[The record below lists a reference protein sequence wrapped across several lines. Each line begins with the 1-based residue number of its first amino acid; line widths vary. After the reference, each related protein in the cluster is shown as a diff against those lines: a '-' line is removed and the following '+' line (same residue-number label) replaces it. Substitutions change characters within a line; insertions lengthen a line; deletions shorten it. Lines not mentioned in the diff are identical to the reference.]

1 VSDAFYAARVKKL
14 LLSLLFLT
22 AVLVTLLLV
31 EGSMHLLFP
40 NFRVSSADAHFSP
53 RYHHTTKK
61 MSALLKRIQAD
72 PPAFKGEITVAVL
85 GDSFVEGLGV
95 AEPLRFTS
103 VLQQSYATIPRPRVK
118 IVNLGVSSYSTML
131 YERVYRDIV
140 LPLAPDVVIVCLE
153 QTDVSDDYLYEQ
165 ELSSVPGGADAAAV
179 SKADFASTILKDYE
193 SYPVRFFLLRHSQI
207 FLRLHLVKRRLT
219 GTGFFPESTR
229 IAARE
234 RKRMELYLE
243 TCITPEP
250 YQARFENSEKYI
262 QAIYRMKP
270 PSQKLYFTTHPRAE
284 NLAGQ
289 HKTTLIHG
297 ALPDSYSSTPFFE
310 HWIKQAN
317 LAARYPDCKFVH
329 TSEKFRAAIAASGRQ
344 YYFFNND
351 VHWNE
356 LGHKL
361 FAEIIDQNMVSNIAS
376 VAK

>member
-1 VSDAFYAARVKKL
+1 VL
-14 LLSLLFLT
+14 LT
-22 AVLVTLLLV
+22 AALVTLLLIEV
-31 EGSMHLLFP
+31 ALHLLFP
-40 NFRVSSADAHFSP
+40 GFRMSSADSRFSP
-53 RYHHTTKK
+53 RYHHGNKK
-61 MSALLKRIQAD
+61 MFALFQRIQAD
-72 PPAFKGEITVAVL
+72 PAAFKGDITIAVL
-85 GDSFVEGLGV
+85 GDSFVAGEEV

-103 VLQQSYATIPRPRVK
+103 VMQQSYATSTRPRVK

-131 YERVYRDIV
+131 YERVCRDVI

-165 ELSSVPGGADAAAV
+165 ELSSVPSGADAAAV
-179 SKADFASTILKDYE
+179 SEADFASTILKDYE

-219 GTGFFPESTR
+219 GSGFFPESTR

-234 RKRMELYLE
+234 VKRMELYLE
-243 TCITPEP
+243 TCKTPEP

-262 QAIYRMKP
+262 KAIYQMKP
-270 PSQKLYFTTHPRAE
+270 PGQKLFFVTHPRAE

-289 HKTTLIHG
+289 HKTTLING

-310 HWIKQAN
+310 YWIEQAN
-317 LAARYPDCKFVH
+317 LAARYPDCKFIH
-329 TSEKFRAAIAASGRQ
+329 TSQDFRAVIAATGLQ

-361 FAEIIDQNMVSNIAS
+361 YAEILDQNIVSNLVS

>member
-1 VSDAFYAARVKKL
+1 MKKL
-14 LLSLLFLT
+14 LSVAVLLT

-31 EGSMHLLFP
+31 EGGMHLLFP
-40 NFRVSSADAHFSP
+40 NFRMSSADAHFSP
-53 RYHHTTKK
+53 RFHHTNKK
-61 MSALLKRIQAD
+61 MSALLKRIQAE
-72 PPAFKGEITVAVL
+72 PKAFKGDITIAIL
-85 GDSFVEGLGV
+85 GDSFVAGEEV
-95 AEPLRFTS
+95 PEPLRFTS
-103 VLQQSYATIPRPRVK
+103 VLQHSYDAIPRPRVK

-131 YERVYRDIV
+131 YERMYRDVV

-153 QTDVSDDYLYEQ
+153 QTDVSDDYLYEK
-165 ELSSVPGGADAAAV
+165 ELSSVPGGADATAV
-179 SKADFASTILKDYE
+179 SGADFASTILQEYE

-234 RKRMELYLE
+234 AKRWELYLE
-243 TCITPEP
+243 TCKSPEP

-262 QAIYRMKP
+262 QAISRMKP
-270 PSQKLYFTTHPRAE
+270 PGQKLYFVTHPRAE

-289 HKTTLIHG
+289 TKTTFING

-310 HWIKQAN
+310 YWIKQEN
-317 LAARYPDCKFVH
+317 LAARYPDCVFVH
-329 TSEKFRAAIAASGRQ
+329 TSENFRAAIASTGRQ
-344 YYFFNND
+344 YYFYNND

-361 FAEIIDQNMVSNIAS
+361 YAEILDQNIVSNIVA